1 MISKIKTWLD
11 DQEAGLLPAKVNN
24 IELLKKNLEYSE
36 MRLES
41 SGNGEQ
47 IIIIQI
53 AEKFK
58 QEKITDK
65 NIIPNLVL
73 ILNGSGDIK
82 KGYVTL
88 FKPSSDSY
96 KQVPNNTFNEIFNK
110 TKKIN
115 CSGEFQFLS
124 ITGHREYQM
133 EYKNGNLFSFGT
145 MKIKQTATG
154 IAKTTDCSEW
164 WLITTIYY
172 GDGTTEVI
180 EQYLGTTCDDCGSS
194 YPATCDDNGGGGGGG
209 GENGGE
215 NCCVPQGFNY
225 LLNLFLKI

>member
-82 KGYVTL
+82 KG
-88 FKPSSDSY
+88 
-96 KQVPNNTFNEIFNK
+96 
-110 TKKIN
+110 
-115 CSGEFQFLS
+115 
-124 ITGHREYQM
+124 
-133 EYKNGNLFSFGT
+133 
-145 MKIKQTATG
+145 
-154 IAKTTDCSEW
+154 
-164 WLITTIYY
+164 
-172 GDGTTEVI
+172 
-180 EQYLGTTCDDCGSS
+180 
-194 YPATCDDNGGGGGGG
+194 
-209 GENGGE
+209 
-215 NCCVPQGFNY
+215 
-225 LLNLFLKI
+225 